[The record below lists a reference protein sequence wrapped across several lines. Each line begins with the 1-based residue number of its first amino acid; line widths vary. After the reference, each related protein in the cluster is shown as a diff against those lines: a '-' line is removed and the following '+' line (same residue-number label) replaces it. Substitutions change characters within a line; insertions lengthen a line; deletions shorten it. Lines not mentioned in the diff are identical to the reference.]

1 MAQRDHA
8 GHVMGPAGPGP
19 HEMPPRGRWRRGAG
33 KRALQGAAVTRLL
46 QPGADMDVSATVT
59 LPLRPGADMDMV
71 SVSTK
76 DTAAW
81 FWVPSRTLK
90 IAAAPTRCDGWQSQL
105 FSPAHPLRLRME
117 EVRVEALVGGR
128 KPVVGSREAVNRVGA
143 PRTVQEGESVGPQR
157 VVVLLTLRR
166 VRKVVGAH
174 IPRPYTGPPR
184 FELDWDV
191 GTRRF
196 GAKDYF
202 HSFRHTECTP
212 EGPAGPRTP
221 KRNSRVMELGT
232 LQ

>member
-1 MAQRDHA
+1 M
-8 GHVMGPAGPGP
+8 
-19 HEMPPRGRWRRGAG
+19 
-33 KRALQGAAVTRLL
+33 RLL
-46 QPGADMDVSATVT
+46 QPGADMDVSATMT

-143 PRTVQEGESVGPQR
+143 PRTVQEGESIGPQR

-174 IPRPYTGPPR
+174 IPHPVRRALNWTGMSGHADLEQR
-184 FELDWDV
+184 TIFILS
-191 GTRRF
+191 GTRSALPKGRLARVLPKGTAGLWSLERSSSRKKKISQQVRARNAAWPRAWRGW
-196 GAKDYF
+196 GAARGRA
-202 HSFRHTECTP
+202 SPPT
-212 EGPAGPRTP
+212 
-221 KRNSRVMELGT
+221 S
-232 LQ
+232 